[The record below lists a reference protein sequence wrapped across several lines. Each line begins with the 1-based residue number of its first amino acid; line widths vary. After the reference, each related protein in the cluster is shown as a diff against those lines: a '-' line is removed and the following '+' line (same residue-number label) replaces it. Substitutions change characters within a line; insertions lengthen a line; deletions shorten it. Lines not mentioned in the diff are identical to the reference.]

1 MCGIC
6 GIVGL
11 VDVEAVKRMTAA
23 MAHRGPDD
31 FGIRLDQDHQAV
43 LGHCRL
49 SIIDVSQSAH
59 QPMSYAKGRYWISF
73 NGEIYNYRE
82 LRQELE
88 QRGHSFRSAGD
99 TEVLLAA
106 YAEWGEA
113 CIEKLRGMFAFA
125 LLDRNAHKPNETRV
139 LLARDRL
146 GIKPLYFARKDRA
159 LVFASE
165 LKALMASR
173 LVGRRLDR
181 RALWNFLSLGSVP
194 QPSTILHDVMMLP
207 PGHLMK
213 VKVSLE
219 CETERYW
226 SLASEL
232 RRAFP
237 DLSRMTAH
245 EASDELRRL
254 LDEAVRYHMI
264 ADVPIA
270 AFLSGGI
277 DSSTITG
284 LMAIAAGQRVSTFTV
299 GFESAEADRD
309 ERHWARMAAAHF
321 STDHHEIVITLED
334 VAQVFD
340 ALIHAIDQPSLD
352 GTNTYL
358 VSRAAAQSFKV
369 ALSGIGGDELFG
381 GYPHFRK
388 FADLDTKDRW
398 LKWASPSMKQRFLQ
412 LLPGRFVPD
421 REMFLKDRSARYQ
434 TLRLLC
440 KEEVKEQQVV
450 PGFLADDERPGLER
464 VYEDWLVPDLDVVSE
479 TTHVELSGYLANT
492 LLRDSDAV
500 AMATSLEVRPV
511 FLDHPLVEFA
521 FAIPSRLKI
530 GCRINKP
537 VLVDAVR
544 DLLPPELIERP
555 KLGFEMP
562 LLRWMMSSLRERSLS
577 AFSSRIARNIFSAPF
592 LLQTTRQI
600 KDGTCTSVQLWAI
613 FILIEWLTA
622 YEVDA

>member
-1 MCGIC
+1 
-6 GIVGL
+6 
-11 VDVEAVKRMTAA
+11 VDAVKRMVAA

-31 FGIRLDQDHQAV
+31 CGVQLYQDQQAV

-49 SIIDVSQSAH
+49 SIIDVSQLAH
-59 QPMSYAKGRYWISF
+59 QPMSYAQGRYWISF

-88 QRGHSFRSAGD
+88 QKGHSFHSGSD

-106 YAEWGEA
+106 YTEWGEA
-113 CIEKLRGMFAFA
+113 CIKKLRGMFAFA

-146 GIKPLYFARKDRA
+146 GIKPLYFARKGA
-159 LVFASE
+159 AIVFASE

-173 LVGRRLDR
+173 LVGRSLDR

-194 QPSTILHDVMMLP
+194 QPSTILRNVMMLP
-207 PGHLMK
+207 PGHLMR
-213 VKVSLE
+213 VSVSLE
-219 CETERYW
+219 YETERYW
-226 SLASEL
+226 SLRSES
-232 RRAFP
+232 RRAYP
-237 DLSRMTAH
+237 DFRQITAH

-254 LDEAVRYHMI
+254 LNEAVRYHMI

-299 GFESAEADRD
+299 GFDSAEADRD

-321 STDHHEIVITLED
+321 STDHHEVVITPDD
-334 VAQVFD
+334 VARAFD
-340 ALIHAIDQPSLD
+340 GLVHAIDQPSLD

-358 VSRAAAQSFKV
+358 VSRAAARSFKA
-369 ALSGIGGDELFG
+369 ALSGIGGDELFA

-388 FADLDTKDRW
+388 FAHLDTKDRW
-398 LKWASPSMKQRFLQ
+398 LKWVSPPMRKRLLQ
-412 LLPGRFVPD
+412 LLPMRFVPD
-421 REMFLKDRSARYQ
+421 REMFLKDRNARYL

-440 KEEVKEQQVV
+440 KDDVKERQVA
-450 PGFLADDERPGLER
+450 PGFLANDERTGLER
-464 VYEDWLVPDLDVVSE
+464 VYEDWLTPELDVVSE

-500 AMATSLEVRPV
+500 AMANSLEVRPV

-521 FAIPSRLKI
+521 FAIPPRLKI
-530 GCRINKP
+530 GGRINKP
-537 VLVDAVR
+537 VLVNAVR
-544 DLLPPELIERP
+544 DLLPTELIERP

-562 LLRWMMSSLRERSLS
+562 LLRWMMSSLQDRSLA
-577 AFSSRIARNIFSAPF
+577 AFSSSIARKIFSAPF

-613 FILIEWLTA
+613 FILIEWLVA
-622 YEVDA
+622 YEVDV